1 MRSFIGGFLIVAII
15 LLASMSCEVMDKHEK
30 LGEARGYRNGWNECE
45 EQYAVDHGP
54 DNWTPP
60 PDSITVR
67 EAIAMARVEASAELD
82 TCICL
87 ETASIMLLAAEV
99 GRRGIKRWGCWD
111 NRGVKTWWYPPTT
124 GGTPRY
130 YELEVIAK
138 GGLDGD
144 VGSLSYTVNYISTDL
159 NEDGKASYTVWFPM
173 FVRVSWARVRAW
185 NDDGAGP
192 WTEYSPAYEIAHD
205 GSVTE
210 IVLEESP

>member
-15 LLASMSCEVMDKHEK
+15 LLASMSYEVMDKHEK

-124 GGTPRY
+124 GGTPTRSPSS
-130 YELEVIAK
+130 A
-138 GGLDGD
+138 
-144 VGSLSYTVNYISTDL
+144 
-159 NEDGKASYTVWFPM
+159 
-173 FVRVSWARVRAW
+173 AW
-185 NDDGAGP
+185 QLRCRP
-192 WTEYSPAYEIAHD
+192 SPASSCWPVFQAW
-205 GSVTE
+205 GCR
-210 IVLEESP
+210 L